1 MARITEPEFTTI
13 AARHPTLWR
22 YLALELA
29 KRLRER
35 NRLVRIPNH
44 KPHLFIG
51 SSVESLAFARE
62 LQSIMAHDKYVVKLW
77 TDGVFVASST
87 AVRDLMVEV
96 RRADFAIMVFAPDD
110 KVISRHKESA
120 TPRDNVVFELG
131 LFMGDL
137 GPELARSWSSRAAS
151 RSRCPLTCSA

>member
-1 MARITEPEFTTI
+1 
-13 AARHPTLWR
+13 
-22 YLALELA
+22 
-29 KRLRER
+29 
-35 NRLVRIPNH
+35 
-44 KPHLFIG
+44 
-51 SSVESLAFARE
+51 
-62 LQSIMAHDKYVVKLW
+62 MAHDKYVVKLW

-137 GPELARSWSSRAAS
+137 GPERAFVVKPRGLALKVPTDLLGMKSLEYDGSDPAE
-151 RSRCPLTCSA
+151 LTTALAPVCNEIRKCVATLGMK